1 MGVRD
6 LVPRPLITGLAV
18 TCTWCCPGT
27 DGVPAPHPGSHWA
40 RRVPRAGRPG
50 PQRRPAPRSALPE
63 PPSHAGPP
71 TETPP
76 WDPNQ
81 PQSRWGRAGRWVQGR
96 GPGGAAG
103 EPARQRGAAP
113 TPASPALPPAP
124 ITKRPLLAPFPFN
137 HVSPL
142 SIKAISKVNYL
153 LPSAARP
160 TPLHQHQPQHHVAK

>member
-40 RRVPRAGRPG
+40 RRVPRVGRPG

-63 PPSHAGPP
+63 PPSHTGPP

-81 PQSRWGRAGRWVQGR
+81 PHSRWGRAGRWVQGR
-96 GPGGAAG
+96 GPGGDRRGASQAAG
-103 EPARQRGAAP
+103 SRSHARQPRSTSSSDHKAP
-113 TPASPALPPAP
+113 TARSLPIQPRLP
-124 ITKRPLLAPFPFN
+124 I
-137 HVSPL
+137 
-142 SIKAISKVNYL
+142 VNK
-153 LPSAARP
+153 S
-160 TPLHQHQPQHHVAK
+160 HF